1 MYSQVPPV
9 FNGLKRY
16 FTYSFV
22 KCPGSVSPDT
32 KNCNEDD
39 SSEEADR
46 EPAPDTRDRTSN
58 LFEDGSNLLN
68 D

>member
-1 MYSQVPPV
+1 MYSQVPPFSMAQRGTLPIPLSNV
-9 FNGLKRY
+9 PARY
-16 FTYSFV
+16 HLI
-22 KCPGSVSPDT
+22 P